1 MQRSEIL
8 SKNDPLAV
16 ASGMQG
22 EKRTGVINSNQ
33 QSNFDVERHSHDTTH
48 HQSQKEHKNQ
58 CNSN

>member
-8 SKNDPLAV
+8 SKDGPMAV

-22 EKRTGVINSNQ
+22 EKAGVINSNQ
-33 QSNFDVERHSHDTTH
+33 QSNLDVERHSHDTTH
-48 HQSQKEHKNQ
+48 HQSRKEHKNQ